1 MAIKIYSAAYTG
13 IKGFLVDVEVDISYG
28 LPTFNI
34 VGLGDTAIKESK
46 DRVRTS
52 IINSGF
58 DFPVGR
64 ITVNLAPASI
74 KKEGAVF
81 DLSIALG
88 ILLAS
93 SQITYASI
101 EEFVFMG
108 ELSLNGELRPVKGI
122 LPIILE
128 AMNNGIKDFIVP
140 YENINECMVSK
151 DIKAF
156 PFKNLKEV
164 IHFLTY
170 KDMLPYKN
178 SSNEKDE
185 NNIKAL
191 EYDFD
196 DVVGQESVKR
206 VLEVAAAGFHNLI
219 LYGPPGSGKTMLAK
233 RMSCILPG
241 LTYEES
247 VEVTKIYS
255 VSGNLNKQ
263 QGLIKSR
270 PFRNP
275 HHSITKTAL
284 IGGGRDLK
292 VGEITLAHNGVLFL
306 DEILEFNR
314 STLELLRQPLEDG
327 NVTITRL
334 TGSIDYPSK
343 FIFIGSL
350 NPCPCG
356 FYLSHS
362 EIKQCTCSEAE
373 RKRYLQKLSGPLL
386 DRIDLFSF
394 VPSLKYEDI
403 NKDNKSKTSKNSK
416 EIKDR
421 VSKAREIQ
429 AQRFKNGDIKYNS
442 EMNKEYIKEYCKLD
456 KDSSEILKTVYEKYG
471 LSTRGYYKILKISR
485 TIADLNDNKNITKND
500 IIESIQYRR
509 FLKDII

>member
-275 HHSITKTAL
+275 Q
-284 IGGGRDLK
+284 D
-292 VGEITLAHNGVLFL
+292 
-306 DEILEFNR
+306 
-314 STLELLRQPLEDG
+314 
-327 NVTITRL
+327 
-334 TGSIDYPSK
+334 
-343 FIFIGSL
+343 
-350 NPCPCG
+350 
-356 FYLSHS
+356 
-362 EIKQCTCSEAE
+362 
-373 RKRYLQKLSGPLL
+373 RKS
-386 DRIDLFSF
+386 
-394 VPSLKYEDI
+394 V
-403 NKDNKSKTSKNSK
+403 
-416 EIKDR
+416 
-421 VSKAREIQ
+421 V
-429 AQRFKNGDIKYNS
+429 
-442 EMNKEYIKEYCKLD
+442 
-456 KDSSEILKTVYEKYG
+456 
-471 LSTRGYYKILKISR
+471 
-485 TIADLNDNKNITKND
+485 
-500 IIESIQYRR
+500 
-509 FLKDII
+509 